1 MSKPSRKLK
10 ANKADLRYMR
20 YTSNESKRLLEILI
34 TLFVLL
40 SVKLICDWV
49 VLQVSNVGISI
60 RKEIS
65 KYCGWIILGIIFSS
79 AKKVL
84 KEKQKAR
91 IYLTNNDT
99 TLSNY
104 LYVESNEIF

>member
-1 MSKPSRKLK
+1 MSKPYRKLK

-20 YTSNESKRLLEILI
+20 YTSDESKRLLEILI

-40 SVKLICDWV
+40 LVKLICDWV
-49 VLQVSNVGISI
+49 VVLQVSNVGVSI

-65 KYCGWIILGIIFSS
+65 KYFGWIILAIIFSTTE
-79 AKKVL
+79 KVL

-104 LYVESNEIF
+104 LYV